1 MNIHEFNV
9 KPIFKPTKTI
19 KWMVPDNIRQYVK
32 KVNITTW
39 EIFSQ
44 EDITLKPK
52 EVKFIMLGI
61 GFIMSEGVVLTSLS
75 DSLTKKRISL
85 QNGVY
90 LTDTLN
96 MIIVLTNNSIENIRI
111 PKLTTLCF
119 VCYKKLWSILKNDR
133 DERENIPRIINHTRT
148 TNRPKCC

>member
-1 MNIHEFNV
+1 MNIHKFNV
-9 KPIFKPTKTI
+9 KPIYNPTKTI
-19 KWMVPDNIRQYVK
+19 KWLIPNENRQYVK

-61 GFIMSEGVVLTSLS
+61 GFMMSEGVVLTSLS

-85 QNGVY
+85 QNGIY

-96 MIIVLTNNSIENIRI
+96 MIIVLTNNSTENVKI
-111 PKLTTLCF
+111 PKMVILCF
-119 VCYKKLWSILKNDR
+119 VCYNKL
-133 DERENIPRIINHTRT
+133 
-148 TNRPKCC
+148 

>member
-1 MNIHEFNV
+1 MSIHKFNV

-19 KWMVPDNIRQYVK
+19 KWMIPNENRQYVK

-39 EIFSQ
+39 EVSSQ

-52 EVKFIMLGI
+52 EVKFILLGI
-61 GFIMSEGVVLTSLS
+61 GFLMSEGVVLTSLS

-96 MIIVLTNNSIENIRI
+96 MIIVLTNNSTENIRI

-119 VCYKKLWSILKNDR
+119 VCYNKL
-133 DERENIPRIINHTRT
+133 
-148 TNRPKCC
+148 